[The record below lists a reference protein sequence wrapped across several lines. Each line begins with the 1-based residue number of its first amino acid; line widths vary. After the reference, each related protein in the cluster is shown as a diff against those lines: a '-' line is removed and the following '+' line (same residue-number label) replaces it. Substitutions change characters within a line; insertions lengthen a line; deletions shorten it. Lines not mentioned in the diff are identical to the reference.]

1 MDSIIESLTSRPAE
15 IFKLNK
21 IGGLKKGY
29 NADVVVIDPKAK
41 WKVERHK
48 FVSKSSNTPLLE
60 TNMNAKILVTIYD
73 GKVIYKD
80 GNYNV

>member
-1 MDSIIESLTSRPAE
+1 MDAISLEMLQKNE

-21 IGGLKKGY
+21 VGGLKKGY
-29 NADVVVIDPKAK
+29 YADVVVINPKPK
-41 WKVERHK
+41 WKVEQHK

-60 TNMNAKILVTIYD
+60 TDMNAKILITIYD